1 MIKVYLTALI
11 LSAAGIAGAIE
22 EGRGLVASLILLAVA
37 LMGITREAV
46 KEEDEKRRKS
56 RIDNDASYPC
66 YLKK

>member
-46 KEEDEKRRKS
+46 KDEEKRKS